1 MTSRVF
7 RVALTGG
14 IASGKS
20 TVADMFGDLGAVLID
35 TDIIARE
42 VVLPGT
48 PGLQDIVDSFG
59 AGMLDGDGML
69 DRPAMRRLVFA
80 DDSKRQQL
88 EAILHPKI
96 RRETER
102 QMQTHGGPY
111 QIVIVPLLVESPLK
125 SLVDRIVV
133 VDCSEEVQLER
144 LLARDTGTEVQARRM
159 MEAQASR
166 EERLA
171 LADDVIAND
180 ADIAETRM
188 QVAALHARYLS
199 LAATITTEC

>member
-1 MTSRVF
+1 LTSRIF

-48 PGLQDIVDSFG
+48 PGLQDIVDTFG
-59 AGMLDGDGML
+59 TEMLDADGML

-80 DDSKRQQL
+80 DDSKRRQL

-96 RRETER
+96 RQEAER
-102 QMQTHGGPY
+102 QMQTRGGPY
-111 QIVIVPLLVESPLK
+111 QIVIVPLMVESPLK
-125 SLVDRIVV
+125 NIVDRIVV
-133 VDCSEEVQLER
+133 VDCSEAIQLER
-144 LLARDTGTEVQARRM
+144 LLARDIGTKDQARRM
-159 MEAQASR
+159 LAAQASR
-166 EERLA
+166 QERLA

-180 ADIAETRM
+180 ADIAETRI
-188 QVAALHARYLS
+188 QVAALHARYLA
-199 LAATITTEC
+199 LAAAS

>member
-1 MTSRVF
+1 LTSRIF

-48 PGLQDIVDSFG
+48 PGLQDIVDTFG
-59 AGMLDGDGML
+59 TEMLDADGML

-80 DDSKRQQL
+80 DDSKRRQL

-96 RRETER
+96 RQEAER
-102 QMQTHGGPY
+102 QMQTRGGPY

-125 SLVDRIVV
+125 NIVDRIVV
-133 VDCSEEVQLER
+133 VDCSEAIQLER
-144 LLARDTGTEVQARRM
+144 LLARDIGTKDQARRM
-159 MEAQASR
+159 LAAQASR
-166 EERLA
+166 QERLA

-180 ADIAETRM
+180 ADIAETRI
-188 QVAALHARYLS
+188 QVAALHARYLA
-199 LAATITTEC
+199 LAAAS

>member
-1 MTSRVF
+1 LTSRIF

-48 PGLQDIVDSFG
+48 PGLQDIVDTFG
-59 AGMLDGDGML
+59 TEMLDADGML

-80 DDSKRQQL
+80 DDAKRRQL

-96 RRETER
+96 RQEAER
-102 QMQTHGGPY
+102 QMQTRGGPY

-125 SLVDRIVV
+125 NLVDRIVV
-133 VDCSEEVQLER
+133 VDCSEAIQLER
-144 LLARDTGTEVQARRM
+144 LLARDIGTKDQARRM
-159 MEAQASR
+159 LAAQASR
-166 EERLA
+166 QERLA

-180 ADIAETRM
+180 TDIAETRI
-188 QVAALHARYLS
+188 QVAALHARYLA
-199 LAATITTEC
+199 LAAAS

>member
-1 MTSRVF
+1 LTSRIF

-48 PGLQDIVDSFG
+48 PGLQDIVDTFG
-59 AGMLDGDGML
+59 TEMLDADGML

-80 DDSKRQQL
+80 DDAKRRQL

-96 RRETER
+96 RQEAER
-102 QMQTHGGPY
+102 QMQTRGGPY

-125 SLVDRIVV
+125 NLVDRIVV
-133 VDCSEEVQLER
+133 VDCSEAIQLER
-144 LLARDTGTEVQARRM
+144 LLARDIGTKDQARRM
-159 MEAQASR
+159 LAAQASR
-166 EERLA
+166 QERLA

-180 ADIAETRM
+180 ADIAETRI
-188 QVAALHARYLS
+188 QVAALHARYLA
-199 LAATITTEC
+199 LAAASSA

>member
-20 TVADMFGDLGAVLID
+20 TVADMFGELGAVLID
-35 TDIIARE
+35 TDVIARD

-48 PGLQDIVDSFG
+48 AGLQDIVDSFG
-59 AGMLDGDGML
+59 ADLLDADGML

-80 DDSKRQQL
+80 DDAKRQQL
-88 EAILHPKI
+88 EAVLHPRI
-96 RRETER
+96 RQEAER
-102 QMQTHGGPY
+102 QMQTRGGPY

-133 VDCSEEVQLER
+133 VDCSEDVQLER
-144 LLARDTGTEVQARRM
+144 LLARDTGTKDQARRM
-159 MEAQASR
+159 MAAQASR

-180 ADIAETRM
+180 ADIDETRS

-199 LAATITTEC
+199 FAATVTAEC

>member
-1 MTSRVF
+1 LTSRIF

-48 PGLQDIVDSFG
+48 PGLQDIVDTFG
-59 AGMLDGDGML
+59 AEMLDADGML

-80 DDSKRQQL
+80 DDAKRRQL

-96 RRETER
+96 RQEAER
-102 QMQTHGGPY
+102 QMQTRGGPY

-125 SLVDRIVV
+125 NLVDRIVV
-133 VDCSEEVQLER
+133 VDCSEAIQLER
-144 LLARDTGTEVQARRM
+144 LLARDIGTKDQARRM
-159 MEAQASR
+159 LAAQASR
-166 EERLA
+166 QERLA

-180 ADIAETRM
+180 TDIAETRI
-188 QVAALHARYLS
+188 QVAALHARYLA
-199 LAATITTEC
+199 LAAAS

>member
-1 MTSRVF
+1 MTSRIF

-48 PGLQDIVDSFG
+48 PGLQDIVDTFG
-59 AGMLDGDGML
+59 AEMLDADGML

-80 DDSKRQQL
+80 DDAKRRQL

-96 RRETER
+96 RQEAER
-102 QMQTHGGPY
+102 QMQTRGGPY

-125 SLVDRIVV
+125 NLVDRIVV
-133 VDCSEEVQLER
+133 VDCSEAIQLER
-144 LLARDTGTEVQARRM
+144 LLARDIGTKDQARRM
-159 MEAQASR
+159 LAAQASR
-166 EERLA
+166 QERLA

-180 ADIAETRM
+180 TDIAETRI
-188 QVAALHARYLS
+188 QVAALHARYLA
-199 LAATITTEC
+199 LAAAS

>member
-1 MTSRVF
+1 MTSRIF

-48 PGLQDIVDSFG
+48 PGLQDIVDTFG
-59 AGMLDGDGML
+59 TEMLDADGML

-80 DDSKRQQL
+80 DDAKRRQL

-96 RRETER
+96 RQEAER
-102 QMQTHGGPY
+102 QMQTRGGPY

-125 SLVDRIVV
+125 NLVDRIVV
-133 VDCSEEVQLER
+133 VDCSEAVQLER
-144 LLARDTGTEVQARRM
+144 LLARDIGTKDQARRM
-159 MEAQASR
+159 LAAQASR
-166 EERLA
+166 QERLA

-180 ADIAETRM
+180 ADIAETRI
-188 QVAALHARYLS
+188 QVAALHARYLA
-199 LAATITTEC
+199 LAAASSA

>member
-1 MTSRVF
+1 MTSNVF

-20 TVADMFGDLGAVLID
+20 TVADMFGELGAVLID

-42 VVLPGT
+42 VVQPGT
-48 PGLQDIVDSFG
+48 RGLQDIVDAFG
-59 AGMLDGDGML
+59 PGLLDADGML

-80 DDSKRQQL
+80 DDARRRQL
-88 EAILHPKI
+88 EAILHPNI
-96 RRETER
+96 RQEAER
-102 QMQTHGGPY
+102 QMRTRGGPY

-133 VDCSEEVQLER
+133 VDCSEEIQLER
-144 LLARDTGTEVQARRM
+144 LLARDSGTNDQARRM
-159 MEAQASR
+159 IAAQAGR

-171 LADDVIAND
+171 LADDVIEND
-180 ADIAETRM
+180 ADIDDTRG
-188 QVAALHARYLS
+188 QVAALHARYLTFAS
-199 LAATITTEC
+199 AT

>member
-1 MTSRVF
+1 MTSRIF

-48 PGLQDIVDSFG
+48 PGLQDIVDTFG
-59 AGMLDGDGML
+59 TEMLDADGML

-80 DDSKRQQL
+80 DDAKRRQL
-88 EAILHPKI
+88 EAVLHPKI
-96 RRETER
+96 RQEAER
-102 QMQTHGGPY
+102 QMQTRGGPY

-125 SLVDRIVV
+125 NLVDRIVV
-133 VDCSEEVQLER
+133 VDCSEAIQLER
-144 LLARDTGTEVQARRM
+144 LQARDIGTKDQARRM
-159 MEAQASR
+159 LAAQASR
-166 EERLA
+166 QERLA

-180 ADIAETRM
+180 TDIAETRI
-188 QVAALHARYLS
+188 QVAALHARYLA
-199 LAATITTEC
+199 LAAAS